1 MTTAEQTTLFLAARS
16 LVAQQLG
23 LPGFNTM
30 DLSAQRSAYGAL
42 SPADQVRLA
51 DALAVY
57 VKSNPAG
64 FSPEQTAEASTRVS
78 DPAFGTG
85 MADTSL
91 GASVDEFFAAFGEN
105 AKSIFGGMNSTL
117 KIVLALAAVVLAG
130 WLVWRF
136 AGPRPGRK

>member
-1 MTTAEQTTLFLAARS
+1 MTTADQTTLFLAARS

-30 DLSAQRSAYGAL
+30 DSAEQRAAYAAL

-51 DALAVY
+51 DAVAVY
-57 VKSNPAG
+57 VKSHPAG
-64 FSPEQTAEASTRVS
+64 FSPEQTAEAQTRVS

-85 MADTSL
+85 MADTSF
-91 GASVDEFFAAFGEN
+91 GASVDEFFTAMGAN
-105 AKSIFGGMNSTL
+105 AKSIFGGLNSTL
-117 KIVLALAAVVLAG
+117 KIVLALAAVILAG

-136 AGPRPGRK
+136 AGPRRK